1 MKIYLKNKL
10 VLNTVSNYIGVIWMG
25 FGILLLYPIYI
36 KILGEEQWGLV
47 SACISIQAMLMILD
61 VGFSQI
67 MPRDIAQAHSK
78 LDVNNIYQSY
88 FLYYFTIS
96 ILGGSLIF
104 IFSNW
109 LSENWFNAE
118 SYISELKMIIKI
130 ASLQFIFQFL
140 NSVNSGFWN
149 GIQNQKITN
158 ISQVSFFTL
167 KHISSLLLLMIYP
180 SAIIYII
187 CFTSIT
193 IIEFFTNFTYIK
205 IKNKLKVTL
214 NRVIAL
220 ETWNIVK
227 NNSSFSLGVILGVC
241 VSQLDKILFSQQ
253 LSIKE
258 YGIYVVVAQLGLAF
272 LQLQY
277 PVMKAIIPAVSARGK
292 DSLFNIISPKYI
304 MLLAIFTL
312 SPALF
317 TSIYSYEILL
327 LWTGNEYIAHIGHL
341 ALSLICL
348 SVILN
353 LPYGFIYANLL
364 RKRKGFVILIVNFT
378 SILIMLSYYFC
389 YSNKE
394 NLMTG
399 GVLWLIYAFTSLIIG
414 CSSLY
419 FINKK
424 KSINTLYS

>member
-25 FGILLLYPIYI
+25 FGILLLYQIYI

>member
-1 MKIYLKNKL
+1 
-10 VLNTVSNYIGVIWMG
+10 MG

>member
-1 MKIYLKNKL
+1 
-10 VLNTVSNYIGVIWMG
+10 MG

-67 MPRDIAQAHSK
+67 MPRDIAQAHCK
-78 LDVNNIYQSY
+78 LDINNIYQSY
-88 FLYYFTIS
+88 FLYYLTIS
-96 ILGGSLIF
+96 AFGGCLIF

-109 LSENWFNAE
+109 LSENWFNAPN
-118 SYISELKMIIKI
+118 YISELKVIIKI

-140 NSVNSGFWN
+140 NNVNSGFWN
-149 GIQNQKITN
+149 GIQNQKTTN

-180 SAIIYII
+180 SAITYII

-205 IKNKLKVTL
+205 IKNKLKVAL
-214 NRVIAL
+214 NSTVAL
-220 ETWNIVK
+220 ETWDIVK

-304 MLLAIFTL
+304 ILLAIFTL

-327 LWTGNEYIAHIGHL
+327 LWTKNEYIAHIGHL

-348 SVILN
+348 SVVLN

-364 RKRKGFVILIVNFT
+364 RKRKGFVILIANLT
-378 SILIMLSYYFC
+378 SILIMLFYYFF

-394 NLMTG
+394 DLMTG

-419 FINKK
+419 FISKKRLINK
-424 KSINTLYS
+424 

>member
-214 NRVIAL
+214 NKVIAL

-424 KSINTLYS
+424 IY